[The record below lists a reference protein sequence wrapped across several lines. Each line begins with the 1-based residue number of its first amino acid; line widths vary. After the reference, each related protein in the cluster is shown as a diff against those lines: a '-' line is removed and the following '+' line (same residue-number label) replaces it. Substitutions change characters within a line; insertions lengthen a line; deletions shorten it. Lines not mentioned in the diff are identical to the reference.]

1 MNKTLGA
8 ICALLLVLV
17 VGMMI
22 ELPTTATEAIQDSFT
37 ERYGPTLT
45 DRYSCGLCHPA
56 GSFTEFNAYGEDLL
70 DAIAATG
77 SCNEFF
83 PPNTHTLSY
92 GRCEYMHA
100 PGHETPFTSKCT
112 YCHGADLDGLIAPS
126 CFLCHGQRWE
136 EAGPTPVADTATKPT
151 LGVTA
156 LADAFAAIEA
166 LDSDGDGYSN
176 IDEINGNSH
185 PGDATSFPGGQPE
198 MTVTMPTTW
207 NREWTDSRKTI
218 TITLTPQGATTID
231 ATVPVVIKNG
241 ARSLTLTNLKLNGKV
256 VQAIVPQA
264 LLYTLFKDLDV
275 AKASIIIA
283 AVTEFDEDLTNTVE
297 VSLTG
302 DVPAFIK
309 GLKLSFDSKTWK
321 SGTDVKVTIKGD
333 TKGLINDAKPLYVA
347 GPFGNVKLDD
357 VQRDGSTITG
367 TILGDDIEKLVGEAV
382 EGVVYVISL
391 YGETTDKAFTFA
403 VNGAVKAEAGSNC
416 YKFDAPSSHNIAMTQ
431 GDCTYMHAPG
441 MSTPFASKCNAC
453 HGSDLKGSSFAPSC
467 FLCHGQNWTAAPPTS
482 TVKR

>member
-8 ICALLLVLV
+8 VCALLLVLV
-17 VGMMI
+17 VGMMV
-22 ELPTTATEAIQDSFT
+22 EMPTSATEAIQSSFT
-37 ERYGPTLT
+37 DRYGPTLT

-56 GSFTEFNAYGEDLL
+56 GSFTEFNSYGEDLL

-83 PPNTHTLSY
+83 PPNTHTLSF
-92 GRCEYMHA
+92 GRCEYLHA
-100 PGHETPFTSKCT
+100 PGLNTPYTSKCT

-126 CFLCHGQRWE
+126 CFQCHGQRWD
-136 EAGPTPVADTATKPT
+136 EAGPVPAANTAKPT
-151 LGVTA
+151 LGITA
-156 LADAFAAIEA
+156 LDDAFAAIEQM
-166 LDSDGDGYSN
+166 DSDGDGYSN
-176 IDEINGNSH
+176 IDEINGGSH
-185 PGDATSFPGGQPE
+185 PGDATSFPGGEPE
-198 MTVTMPTTW
+198 MTVTLPTTW

-218 TITLTPQGATTID
+218 TVTLTPQGATTID

-256 VQAIVPQA
+256 VQAIAPQA

-275 AKASIIIA
+275 AKASIIVA
-283 AVTEFDEDLTNTVE
+283 AVTEFDEDLQNTVE
-297 VSLTG
+297 ISLTG
-302 DVPAFIK
+302 DAPAFIK

-321 SGTDVKVTIKGD
+321 SGTDVAVTIKGD
-333 TKGLINDAKPLYVA
+333 TKGLINDAKAVFVA
-347 GPFGNVKLDD
+347 GPFGTVKLGDIA
-357 VQRDGSTITG
+357 RNGSTITG
-367 TILGDDIEKLVGEAV
+367 VIDGDDIEKLVGEPV
-382 EGVVYVISL
+382 EGVVYVIGL

-403 VNGAVKAEAGSNC
+403 VNSAVKAEAGSNC
-416 YKFDAPSSHNIAMTQ
+416 YKFDAPSSHNIALKQ
-431 GDCTYMHAPG
+431 GECTYMHAPG

-467 FLCHGQNWTAAPPTS
+467 FLCHGQNWTAAPPQT